1 MSISSRVIQ
10 ENIMKDIKIKSHK
23 KVYFQ
28 YMINDPNL
36 MDFLLKRNKNNTQ
49 TGGGKIRK
57 IKYKF
62 DNKIFKLYEKEVE
75 DGYDISVH
83 RTDDL
88 ENPQTC
94 LHIMINTEFHL
105 AYIQNISYYED
116 CVSTLLEH
124 PGGGSILLKM
134 CIEFLKDTQ
143 SRYNVKRIQLK
154 DNSYF
159 TCFENNEKI
168 KLALLHTLIHGETWY
183 GKYGFRPYKPYN
195 DTRDEVL
202 YKFYKNNRNIVR
214 NTKVKDTNLFHYIN
228 RIIKKKVGDAKK
240 AKEIMKK
247 YYSKFKDDLIVDFFK
262 KYLLKFQHSCKGFSE
277 FYMEFAQDNGIYDFN
292 GKSFYLDI

>member
-1 MSISSRVIQ
+1 
-10 ENIMKDIKIKSHK
+10 MKDIKIKSHK
-23 KVYFQ
+23 KVYSQ
-28 YMINDPNL
+28 YIINDHDL
-36 MDFLLKRNKNNTQ
+36 VDFLNKRNKNKNIQ
-49 TGGGKIRK
+49 TGGGKVDIRK
-57 IKYKF
+57 IKYKY
-62 DNKIFKLYEKEVE
+62 DNKIFKLYEKEVD

-94 LHIMINTEFHL
+94 LHIMINTEFLL

-168 KLALLHTLIHGETWY
+168 GLALLHTLIHGETWY

-195 DTRDEVL
+195 DTRDETL

-228 RIIKKKVGDAKK
+228 RIIKKKVGNDSKK
-240 AKEIMKK
+240 E
-247 YYSKFKDDLIVDFFK
+247 DDLIVDFFK

-277 FYMEFAQDNGIYDFN
+277 FYMEFAQDSGIYDFN